1 MRNLLLT
8 MMIALFSVSVSMGQG
23 RVVTGTVTEADTGE
37 PIPGANVIVKGT
49 SSGSVTDL
57 DGNFTVNVS
66 SDDAVLLFS
75 FVGFVSQE
83 IPVGNQSAI
92 DVALASDVTALSEVV
107 VTGYGTQEKKEITS
121 AVASVKEKDFNVGMV
136 NNPAQLIQGKVAG
149 LIITKPGGDPNDD
162 YTIRLRG
169 VSTFGANQ
177 EPLIVIDGF
186 IGASLNS
193 VDPADI
199 ASMDVLKDASAAA
212 IYGTRGSSGV
222 ILITTKSG
230 KKGRARVSYNGS
242 VAFDMIDRTMKFMT
256 ADEYRQVPGAVDF
269 GSDTDWLKEVTQT
282 GVSQIHNLSLDG
294 GSEKTQYRLS
304 VNYRDIGSI
313 GLNTGFEQINTRLNL
328 SQKVLNDKGKF
339 ILNLSSTTR
348 DAQLG
353 SKDAFRYAVL
363 SNPTMPVLYD
373 GSDGLLNV
381 GGYSERD
388 VFDYF
393 NPVSIA
399 KQLQDDQKYSRLMGQ
414 LRFEY
419 DLSDFV
425 NGLRVSTTYS
435 NQIEDQLR
443 GKYAPSTLKFED
455 GNNNRGNAER
465 FTEKKENSLW
475 ESTLDWVGD
484 VGIVSVKGLLGYSYQ
499 SFYTENFYAG
509 AGRMAADELGYN
521 NLAAAEDFKNGL
533 GDVRSYAE
541 ESELSAYFARVNL
554 TADNTYFFSAS
565 VRREGS
571 TRFGANN
578 RWGWFPAVSAGVDV
592 AQIVSIP
599 VISQLKVRGS
609 YGRTGALPQQVYVPL
624 ERSGPTGNFLNAGTW
639 LPSYGPLS
647 NPNPDLAWETTEETN
662 FGLDFVTENGKW
674 NGSFEY
680 YTRNVSDLIALVDVT
695 VPPNQFQETFVNIA
709 KLETTGF
716 EFLVNWNAV
725 QKNNFNYSTTLNFST
740 FSTKIK
746 SLTSGEFS
754 FGNGGVLY
762 RANMGAP
769 GQNDT
774 RLVRIKEGEPFG
786 DLWGPVWDGT
796 SLTTSGDAPGTPI
809 FEDLDGSGGDY
820 CNCEDDRTVIG
831 NGLPDFSF
839 GWNSSFQFGQGWDAS
854 LFFRGTFGH
863 DLLNSYRAFY
873 ENTESTTVGTW
884 NIVKTDAFNPDV
896 KKAVVN
902 STHVEKASYV
912 KLDNASIGYTFK
924 LANNNTFN
932 NLRLSLAGQNLF
944 VITDYSGIDPEVR
957 MQDLDDP
964 ENPDNLAPGIER
976 RSTFFT
982 TRTITFG
989 VAVQF

>member
-83 IPVGNQSAI
+83 IPVGNQSTI
-92 DVALASDVTALSEVV
+92 DVVLESDVTALSEVV

-647 NPNPDLAWETTEETN
+647 NSNAR
-662 FGLDFVTENGKW
+662 FGMG
-674 NGSFEY
+674 
-680 YTRNVSDLIALVDVT
+680 
-695 VPPNQFQETFVNIA
+695 
-709 KLETTGF
+709 
-716 EFLVNWNAV
+716 
-725 QKNNFNYSTTLNFST
+725 NY
-740 FSTKIK
+740 
-746 SLTSGEFS
+746 
-754 FGNGGVLY
+754 
-762 RANMGAP
+762 R
-769 GQNDT
+769 
-774 RLVRIKEGEPFG
+774 G
-786 DLWGPVWDGT
+786 DQLWP
-796 SLTTSGDAPGTPI
+796 
-809 FEDLDGSGGDY
+809 
-820 CNCEDDRTVIG
+820 
-831 NGLPDFSF
+831 
-839 GWNSSFQFGQGWDAS
+839 
-854 LFFRGTFGH
+854 
-863 DLLNSYRAFY
+863 
-873 ENTESTTVGTW
+873 
-884 NIVKTDAFNPDV
+884 
-896 KKAVVN
+896 
-902 STHVEKASYV
+902 
-912 KLDNASIGYTFK
+912 
-924 LANNNTFN
+924 
-932 NLRLSLAGQNLF
+932 
-944 VITDYSGIDPEVR
+944 
-957 MQDLDDP
+957 
-964 ENPDNLAPGIER
+964 
-976 RSTFFT
+976 
-982 TRTITFG
+982 
-989 VAVQF
+989 